1 MPYESARAPLPAVR
15 RRRALEILRRH
26 GSVTCHDVQVLFQ
39 VSTATARRDIDS
51 LARHGVAVRV
61 HGGAVLPET
70 ITGMR
75 AAPSDVADLRTQFS
89 SSGTPETPPQAFST
103 WVPMS

>member
-26 GSVTCHDVQVLFQ
+26 GSVTCHDVQLLFQ

-51 LARHGVAVRV
+51 LARCGVAVRV

-70 ITGMR
+70 ITAMR
-75 AAPSDVADLRTQFS
+75 AAPSDAVNLGVELPSPR
-89 SSGTPETPPQAFST
+89 PPQPRPRSF
-103 WVPMS
+103 PM